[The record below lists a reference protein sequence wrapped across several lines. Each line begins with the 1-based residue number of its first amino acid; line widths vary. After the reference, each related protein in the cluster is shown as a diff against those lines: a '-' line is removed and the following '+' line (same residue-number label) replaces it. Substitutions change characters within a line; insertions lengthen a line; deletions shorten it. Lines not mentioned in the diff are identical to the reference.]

1 MDKKI
6 LVTGGCG
13 YIGSHTLISLS
24 MAGYIPI
31 VLDNLSNSSLE
42 ALKQVENIL
51 GERIKFY
58 NVDILDKLSLKK
70 IFSENDFE
78 AVVHFAG
85 LKSVSDSFKRPISYY
100 KNNVSGTIAL
110 LEIMEKSNIKNLVFS
125 SSATVYCKSVNS
137 PIKENS
143 RLCPTNPYGNTKLT
157 IEKIC
162 RDLTNSSSEKPWNI
176 FSLRY
181 FNPVGSHESGLIG
194 EDPSGIPNNL
204 MPYISQVAVGELDIL
219 SIFGNDYPTSDGT
232 GVRDFIHVTD
242 LAEGHVSALNWIMKE
257 EKSKSICREINLG
270 TGRGTSVLELVNLF
284 EKETG
289 IKIPYKFAPRRNG
302 DNASSYADPS
312 LAKSLLNWEAKKSI
326 ENMIED
332 TWRWQSKNPKGYK
345 KS

>member
-24 MAGYIPI
+24 MAGYIPV

-42 ALKQVENIL
+42 ALKQVEKIL

-70 IFSENDFE
+70 IFTENDFE
-78 AVVHFAG
+78 AVIHFAG
-85 LKSVSDSFKRPISYY
+85 LKSVSDSFKSPISYY
-100 KNNVSGTIAL
+100 RNNVSGTINL

-143 RLCPTNPYGNTKLT
+143 RLFPSNPYGNTKLT

-162 RDLTNSSSEKPWNI
+162 RDLTNSFSEKPWNI

-194 EDPSGIPNNL
+194 EDPSGTPNNL
-204 MPYISQVAVGELDIL
+204 MPYISQVAVGELDVL
-219 SIFGNDYPTSDGT
+219 SIFGNDYPTIDGT

-242 LAEGHVSALNWIMKE
+242 LAEGHVSALKRMIE
-257 EKSKSICREINLG
+257 DEKSKSICREINLG
-270 TGRGTSVLELVNLF
+270 TGNGTSVLELVNLF

-289 IKIPYKFAPRRNG
+289 IKIP
-302 DNASSYADPS
+302 
-312 LAKSLLNWEAKKSI
+312 
-326 ENMIED
+326 
-332 TWRWQSKNPKGYK
+332 
-345 KS
+345 